1 MNTALERLCDKV
13 CPEKDDLI
21 KKCKDIAAGAVLVSA
36 IFAAAIGV
44 VLFWDI
50 EKFAEIVY
58 FFSDTPRLIM
68 LIIGILLEAGFVFLP
83 KQKTK

>member
-1 MNTALERLCDKV
+1 M
-13 CPEKDDLI
+13 I

-58 FFSDTPRLIM
+58 FFSNTPRLIM